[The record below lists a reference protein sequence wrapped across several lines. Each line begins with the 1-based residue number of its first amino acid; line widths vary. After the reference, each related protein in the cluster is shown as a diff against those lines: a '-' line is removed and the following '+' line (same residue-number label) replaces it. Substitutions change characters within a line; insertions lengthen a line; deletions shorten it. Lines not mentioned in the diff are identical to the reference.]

1 VTPDQHTLQDAAE
14 AACRAGLRAGLR
26 DSDARD
32 LAQEAL
38 LRALSSAQP
47 PADVPLSA
55 WVYGIARNLG
65 RDHKKSARQR
75 ELLVEPPETF
85 NDDDVATVLAVRRAL
100 GELSEPLRDV
110 ITLHE
115 LEDHTLRETATALA
129 IPFDTAKDRLRRA
142 REQLREQLSEGD
154 TVIEKRQSRRRAA
167 ASSAAVVA
175 AVWAAL
181 GERSASAAPRVVR
194 WWMAATASVALVG
207 GGFVVGRVT
216 SHPTALTPVPPVM
229 VAVANVTRPP
239 APTPAVVPPGIAPAA
254 SKKQSEK
261 QSPARADHSAERL
274 LLDRARAAIQRG
286 LTDDALVDLM
296 AHARQFPEAA
306 LAEERD
312 VLIIEAYVRAN
323 NATLAQRRI
332 DAYRLQYSN
341 GALRSRVDRLAA
353 AL

>member
-1 VTPDQHTLQDAAE
+1 MTPDQHTLKDAAE

-26 DSDARD
+26 DADARD
-32 LAQEAL
+32 LAQEAM

-47 PADVPLSA
+47 PADVSLSA

-75 ELLVEPPETF
+75 EILVEPPEISF
-85 NDDDVATVLAVRRAL
+85 DDDVATVLAVRRAL
-100 GELSEPLRDV
+100 GELPEPLRDV

-115 LEDHTLRETATALA
+115 LEDLTLRETAAALA

-142 REQLREQLSEGD
+142 REHLREQLREGD
-154 TVIEKRQSRRRAA
+154 TAIEQRQSRRRAA
-167 ASSAAVVA
+167 ASGAAVVA

-181 GERSASAAPRVVR
+181 GERSASAAPRAVR
-194 WWMAATASVALVG
+194 WWMAATASIVLVG

-216 SHPTALTPVPPVM
+216 SHATVLTPVPPVM
-229 VAVANVTRPP
+229 VAVANVTQPAAP
-239 APTPAVVPPGIAPAA
+239 APSVVPAVIAPNV
-254 SKKQSEK
+254 SRTRP
-261 QSPARADHSAERL
+261 PARADHSAERL

-296 AHARQFPEAA
+296 AHARQFPDAA

-312 VLIIEAYVRAN
+312 VLIIEAYIRAN
-323 NATLAQRRI
+323 NVTLAQRRI
-332 DAYRLQYSN
+332 AAYRVQYPN
-341 GALRSRVDRLAA
+341 GALRSRVDRLAT

>member
-26 DSDARD
+26 DADARD

-47 PADVPLSA
+47 PADVSLSA

-75 ELLVEPPETF
+75 ETLVEAPETSSE
-85 NDDDVATVLAVRRAL
+85 DDVATVLAVRRAL
-100 GELSEPLRDV
+100 AELPEPLRDV

-115 LEDHTLRETATALA
+115 LEDHTLRETAAALA

-142 REQLREQLSEGD
+142 REQLREQLREGD
-154 TVIEKRQSRRRAA
+154 TAIEQRQSRRRAA

-175 AVWAAL
+175 AVWATI
-181 GERSASAAPRVVR
+181 GERSASAAPRAVR

-216 SHPTALTPVPPVM
+216 SHETALTPVPPLM
-229 VAVANVTRPP
+229 VAVANITRPAAP
-239 APTPAVVPPGIAPAA
+239 APAVVPSVTAPTP
-254 SKKQSEK
+254 SKNR
-261 QSPARADHSAERL
+261 SPVKADHSAERL

-296 AHARQFPEAA
+296 SHARQFPAAA

-312 VLIIEAYVRAN
+312 VLIIEAYVRAS

-332 DAYRLQYSN
+332 DAYRLRYPN